1 VRVVD
6 AWKRW
11 IPAEFTPSPNT
22 SQIHFP
28 TLSALDS
35 PRPPPGA
42 SWLFAQPPSLV
53 HNRHTTT
60 GDTFSTLLG
69 ARSGP
74 VRPSVRHNLHEFIGN
89 PRNLPIPKTLPAEAT
104 PQPCDIA
111 ALKPRLRCPQLR
123 SLKSPQGTFVLGAG
137 SLGRGALGMKLYPL
151 PSPWYRSEFA
161 RHARNATPFCSIPEE
176 NKSTSGLGLL
186 SVSPERH
193 H

>member
-1 VRVVD
+1 MQTKISSNLIKVTSSRDVSSQMPTTARQRRESRRCVETMDTSRVH
-6 AWKRW
+6 A
-11 IPAEFTPSPNT
+11 F
-22 SQIHFP
+22 SQHITDPLP

-74 VRPSVRHNLHEFIGN
+74 VQPSVRHNLHEFIGN

-111 ALKPRLRCPQLR
+111 L
-123 SLKSPQGTFVLGAG
+123 
-137 SLGRGALGMKLYPL
+137 
-151 PSPWYRSEFA
+151 
-161 RHARNATPFCSIPEE
+161 
-176 NKSTSGLGLL
+176 
-186 SVSPERH
+186 
-193 H
+193 